1 MTTATEPSETRRRAE
16 LPLFASWA
24 NLTVAALIYICT
36 NPGRT
41 QYMGVITEP
50 LLAEF
55 ELSRT
60 AYGQLNFWATMTV
73 AALSF
78 AFGTLLDRLGVY
90 RAAWSMTALTAGATA
105 LTALADGPWTLFAAI
120 TLARL
125 FGQGIL
131 AVASTSLLGKSFRP
145 RYAPTA
151 AAVYLALT
159 AVLYAGVLQWIR
171 LGLLDLEWSWR
182 GVWLVIAGGIGC
194 SAVLAMLLVTP
205 PAVPPPDR
213 AAMRA
218 TPGGDRTVWEAVR
231 HPLFLVFGLFCLV
244 NGTAVKGMDVFMESL
259 LKDRGFGREMFFD
272 SLMLGVLS
280 LVVFKFA
287 VAWLCGRWSIGKVLA
302 LGMLLSAGVVGSVSL
317 LDTARDVY
325 VWSLLKSLAWS
336 VYVVV
341 YFSVWAYAFGRRDLA
356 QIQGAIHVVTITSS
370 GLGPLLLGVCRDQLG
385 SYLPILHVFAAIIFL
400 LGVAMLFVKVP
411 CADRDTG
418 TVAPVE
424 ETE

>member
-1 MTTATEPSETRRRAE
+1 MSTATLEPPATRARAE
-16 LPLFASWA
+16 LPAFASWT
-24 NLTVAALIYICT
+24 NLSVAALIYVCT

-50 LLAEF
+50 LLDEF
-55 ELSRT
+55 HLTRT

-73 AALSF
+73 AALSVG
-78 AFGTLLDRLGVY
+78 FGTLLDRLGVY

-105 LTALADGPWTLFAAI
+105 LMALADGPWALFATI

-125 FGQGIL
+125 FGQGVL

-145 RYAPTA
+145 VFAPLA

-171 LGLLDLEWSWR
+171 VGLVDLGWTWR
-182 GVWLVIAGGIGC
+182 GVWFVLAGGMGC
-194 SAVLAMLLVTP
+194 AAVVSMVFVTP
-205 PAVPPPDR
+205 PLVPPPDR

-218 TPGGDRTVWEAVR
+218 TSAGDRTVWQAVR
-231 HPLFLVFGLFCLV
+231 HPLFIVFGLFCLV

-259 LKDRGFGREMFFD
+259 LKDRGFGKEVFFD

-287 VAWLCGRWSIGKVLA
+287 IAWLCHRWSIGTVLA

-325 VWSLLKSLAWS
+325 AWSLLKSLAWS

-341 YFSVWAYAFGRRDLA
+341 YFSIWVYAFGRRDLA

-370 GLGPLLLGVCRDQLG
+370 GVGPLLLGVCRDQMG
-385 SYLPILHVFAAIIFL
+385 SYLPVLHAFAAGIFL

-411 CADRDTG
+411 CADPAAVTR
-418 TVAPVE
+418 
-424 ETE
+424 